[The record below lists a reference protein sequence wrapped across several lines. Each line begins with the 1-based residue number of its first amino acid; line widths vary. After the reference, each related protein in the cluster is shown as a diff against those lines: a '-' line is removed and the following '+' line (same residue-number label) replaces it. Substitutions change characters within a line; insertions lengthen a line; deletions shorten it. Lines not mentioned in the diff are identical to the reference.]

1 MVEVQFATDG
11 GEAYKKIFATDFDSI
26 IYNLVINSIES
37 FEETKISERQI
48 TIRVESDDD
57 SLTVHYSDNGHGL
70 TEAFKKNPY
79 SIERRWRIGKKSWNR
94 CCLVRVSRQLL
105 TNVFLNWTPKL
116 NEALMAVRL
125 FQSPL
130 SKGL

>member
-57 SLTVHYSDNGHGL
+57 SLTVH
-70 TEAFKKNPY
+70 
-79 SIERRWRIGKKSWNR
+79 
-94 CCLVRVSRQLL
+94 
-105 TNVFLNWTPKL
+105 
-116 NEALMAVRL
+116 
-125 FQSPL
+125 
-130 SKGL
+130 